1 MTECIDCGKT
11 FADDDVLFGLCR
23 SCSEKDESCQ
33 TCKYRTG
40 TRCNQLEEYTDDEDW
55 CSAYKQ
61 KKETK

>member
-1 MTECIDCGKT
+1 MTYYLDY
-11 FADDDVLFGLCR
+11 AGLVQTL
-23 SCSEKDESCQ
+23 KDESCQ

>member
-1 MTECIDCGKT
+1 MTEW
-11 FADDDVLFGLCR
+11 LGLPHTPP
-23 SCSEKDESCQ
+23 DYESCQ

-61 KKETK
+61 KKEVT